1 VGLTKGDGGEG
12 ARITSRMFFGGWLY
26 PVAPS
31 IGVTAGEAGF
41 VEDEPDCAW
50 MGKDV
55 AQATSV
61 TARRYLQVY

>member
-1 VGLTKGDGGEG
+1 
-12 ARITSRMFFGGWLY
+12 MFFGGWLY

-41 VEDEPDCAW
+41 AEDEPDCAG
-50 MGKDV
+50 MGKDA

-61 TARRYLQVY
+61 TARRYLQVF

>member
-1 VGLTKGDGGEG
+1 
-12 ARITSRMFFGGWLY
+12 MFFGGWLY

-41 VEDEPDCAW
+41 AEDAPDCAR
-50 MGKDV
+50 MGNVV

-61 TARRYLQVY
+61 TASKYLQVF